1 MADRK
6 AGDDVVV
13 LEPGELSETTGTES
27 ESGPRLQENGKPEQK
42 KKIYRVRFRRQQPY
56 WLKSP
61 AKVKED
67 KKKKKNDNLIPIPE
81 DSELEEAMLDL
92 NHEEVGKK

>member
-1 MADRK
+1 MTDVK
-6 AGDDVVV
+6 AGDDVLI

-27 ESGPRLQENGKPEQK
+27 ESGLRLQENGKPMK
-42 KKIYRVRFRRQQPY
+42 KRKVYRVRFRRQQPY

-67 KKKKKNDNLIPIPE
+67 ENLIPIPE
-81 DSELEEAMLDL
+81 DPELEDAMLAL
-92 NHEEVGKK
+92 E

>member
-1 MADRK
+1 MAEMK
-6 AGDDVVV
+6 AEDDVVV

-27 ESGPRLQENGKPEQK
+27 ESGSRLQENGKPVKK
-42 KKIYRVRFRRQQPY
+42 KKIYKIRFRRQQPY

-67 KKKKKNDNLIPIPE
+67 ENLIPIPE
-81 DSELEEAMLDL
+81 DPELEDAMLAL
-92 NHEEVGKK
+92 E

>member
-13 LEPGELSETTGTES
+13 LEPGELSETTGAES
-27 ESGPRLQENGKPEQK
+27 ESGPRLQENGKPVK
-42 KKIYRVRFRRQQPY
+42 KKKVYRVRFRRQQPY

-61 AKVKED
+61 VKEG
-67 KKKKKNDNLIPIPE
+67 KNDGKIENLVGIPE
-81 DSELEEAMLDL
+81 DPELEDTMLALDS
-92 NHEEVGKK
+92 

>member
-1 MADRK
+1 MTDVK
-6 AGDDVVV
+6 AGDDVLI

-27 ESGPRLQENGKPEQK
+27 ESGPRLQENGKPMK
-42 KKIYRVRFRRQQPY
+42 KRKVYRVRFRRQQPY

-67 KKKKKNDNLIPIPE
+67 ENLIPIPE
-81 DSELEEAMLDL
+81 DPELEDAMLAL
-92 NHEEVGKK
+92 E